1 MSVRIDF
8 IHSEAGIIRSGSL
21 FTVPAWASDRRVSV
35 RRLSNACVDACAGSV
50 AFSLQGK
57 QMTACLISWF
67 FFSASLVPM
76 SIFALIIKTNEYSC
90 FAPIHLKA
98 VNAWPVP
105 YTFPSCTRYPEELLL
120 SKLLV
125 GSPSVEFI

>member
-1 MSVRIDF
+1 MIARLT
-8 IHSEAGIIRSGSL
+8 RSL
-21 FTVPAWASDRRVSV
+21 
-35 RRLSNACVDACAGSV
+35 L
-50 AFSLQGK
+50 
-57 QMTACLISWF
+57 
-67 FFSASLVPM
+67 FSASLVPM

-90 FAPIHLKA
+90 FGPINLIA